1 MDRQTAAQIIE
12 GYMKPVYGFALR
24 RCASPQ
30 DADGISR
37 RKSA

>member
-12 GYMKPVYGFALR
+12 GYMKPVYGFACAAAPLR
-24 RCASPQ
+24 RTRR
-30 DADGISR
+30 ISR